1 MSIEDKQ
8 NYLREN
14 ILEKGYNGNE
24 FMTFLQEKKGEEII
38 LDDWSLEELKSTVY
52 EFIEIKK
59 KEIESDN
66 KNNINQVNENK
77 EEDIKKEDQKEED
90 IIVKE
95 EQIQKAIDS
104 IISEEKDT
112 INCNKVEKTP
122 FSEGE
127 NSKISLS
134 FPEKIEGGLFSKS
147 YVTYLVEASPL
158 GTKTRKRYTDFEWLR
173 QIMSSFYLG
182 SVIPPLPKK
191 NFSGRFNENFI
202 SKRMRGL
209 EKFMNGLVIDPLMKT
224 SPMLNDFVSIEN
236 EADWNLKKKEYNKQ
250 KIPNVIT
257 ELYSLTGEVPVSF
270 TSQKEMYFINIKD
283 NVNQN
288 LQLFK
293 TLIANLKLLVNSMNN
308 TSRIMAEISEIWKLL
323 YENSQK
329 YFEDKQTI
337 NSYNILCKFMQNWS
351 ESQRRHADLIN
362 VDLKEYFRYLKN
374 ELIATHDLIARVDYN
389 QNVFKKADDRLN
401 SKKEDL
407 FNKKDITKWEI
418 AEKDSDKVQQFLN
431 DKNIAFKKMLP
442 RDTNNVINLKYTYGF
457 YLNRMIDEYE
467 RIRLLNGVRHKQFV
481 NSFCKK
487 NTDIL
492 TDLHVSVA
500 DLIAYYSESEMNN

>member
-224 SPMLNDFVSIEN
+224 SPMLTTLSV
-236 EADWNLKKKEYNKQ
+236 LKMR
-250 KIPNVIT
+250 
-257 ELYSLTGEVPVSF
+257 LTG
-270 TSQKEMYFINIKD
+270 T
-283 NVNQN
+283 
-288 LQLFK
+288 
-293 TLIANLKLLVNSMNN
+293 
-308 TSRIMAEISEIWKLL
+308 
-323 YENSQK
+323 
-329 YFEDKQTI
+329 
-337 NSYNILCKFMQNWS
+337 
-351 ESQRRHADLIN
+351 
-362 VDLKEYFRYLKN
+362 
-374 ELIATHDLIARVDYN
+374 
-389 QNVFKKADDRLN
+389 
-401 SKKEDL
+401 
-407 FNKKDITKWEI
+407 
-418 AEKDSDKVQQFLN
+418 
-431 DKNIAFKKMLP
+431 
-442 RDTNNVINLKYTYGF
+442 
-457 YLNRMIDEYE
+457 
-467 RIRLLNGVRHKQFV
+467 
-481 NSFCKK
+481 
-487 NTDIL
+487 
-492 TDLHVSVA
+492 
-500 DLIAYYSESEMNN
+500 